1 MEVRI
6 KYLNFANEYFT
17 MAEKEKISLP
27 GSGGGLFRPHDA
39 EGQGLKIKP
48 EQVIIFCAAV
58 VVTEIL
64 IKLFI

>member
-1 MEVRI
+1 
-6 KYLNFANEYFT
+6 

-27 GSGGGLFRPHDA
+27 GSGGGLFRPSDA
-39 EGQGLKIKP
+39 EGLGIKIKP
-48 EQVIIFCAAV
+48 EHVIVFAAAV